1 MNGSNQLALVV
12 PANTTCEAT
21 DITTKITNGDYTVDV
36 TVKGVTVTLPKETD
50 AAFKLEAITQTDG
63 TLLTNFAKDPSSKI
77 TAVTA
82 SRSLKELYSNYDAV
96 YGKLV
101 TDMGGTMKFALAANT
116 QKAAPASRGVTVNEN
131 DGTVTVTNQYD
142 GEPINVTLQGK
153 CGENVI
159 FTETIPVIIP
169 AANLNGTFSYK
180 DAEKTEF
187 DYDVTDESTRK
198 AGFDLTTAFIWKDK
212 NSKEVWPTF
221 ATDTYA
227 SAAMTIYGFSIE
239 YSLSGNDASSFV
251 KPTISDNKLKL
262 TDAMAKLSM
271 NNANL
276 VVTVKATPT
285 SPWGSMVGQAKTI
298 TVKVSTWVDDTTN

>member
-1 MNGSNQLALVV
+1 
-12 PANTTCEAT
+12 
-21 DITTKITNGDYTVDV
+21 
-36 TVKGVTVTLPKETD
+36 
-50 AAFKLEAITQTDG
+50 
-63 TLLTNFAKDPSSKI
+63 
-77 TAVTA
+77 
-82 SRSLKELYSNYDAV
+82 
-96 YGKLV
+96 
-101 TDMGGTMKFALAANT
+101 
-116 QKAAPASRGVTVNEN
+116 
-131 DGTVTVTNQYD
+131 TVTVTNQYD

-153 CGENVI
+153 CDENVI

-180 DAEKTEF
+180 DAETTEF
-187 DYDVTDESTRK
+187 DYDVTDENARK

-227 SAAMTIYGFSIE
+227 SDAMTIYGFSIE